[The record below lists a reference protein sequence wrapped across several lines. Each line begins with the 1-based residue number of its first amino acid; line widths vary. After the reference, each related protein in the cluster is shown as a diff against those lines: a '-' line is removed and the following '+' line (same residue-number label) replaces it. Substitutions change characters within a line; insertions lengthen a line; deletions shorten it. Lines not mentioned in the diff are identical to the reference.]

1 MLIVVRHGVVNS
13 GLKVLGNGQL
23 VQRWLCHQQWKN
35 HFPNIPETANVP
47 EDGATLHV
55 QNAQNCAIY
64 PILHFTSFRKGFL
77 VIKTLMKQGSAGWSQ
92 ILKGMAQ
99 PPQCHPVALEKSCKQ
114 CPKREPYCH
123 RSHQFLSV
131 GPRTPWTPGSEY
143 VRIDV

>member
-35 HFPNIPETANVP
+35 HFPNIPDTANVP

-64 PILHFTSFRKGFL
+64 TILDFKSFFRERIFWSSKLWWNRAQLVEVKFL
-77 VIKTLMKQGSAGWSQ
+77 REKTTTWDSAIQLS
-92 ILKGMAQ
+92 
-99 PPQCHPVALEKSCKQ
+99 VALEKSCKQ

-131 GPRTPWTPGSEY
+131 GPRTPWTPGSE
-143 VRIDV
+143 